1 MNLTHIRLRSIK
13 GKTLGTLLCSTLA
26 FTLLLFVV
34 NTVDAQAIGPQA
46 SRLIGTIQSKNFIG
60 AVFSDS
66 KGEQSFYRVFDT
78 LPDGSKIVAVR
89 SDSISL
95 RGTDGMSYDMYIAH
109 DMTMSPVTNTTAP
122 VRPDVPADPFA
133 PGAVQNSDAEK
144 SKKQARPRGRRGRS
158 HDDEE

>member
-13 GKTLGTLLCSTLA
+13 GKTVGMLLCSALA

-34 NTVDAQAIGPQA
+34 ETVDAQAIGPQA
-46 SRLIGTIQSKNFIG
+46 SRLIGTIQSKKFIG

-66 KGEQSFYRVFDT
+66 KGEQSFYRMHDT

-95 RGTDGMSYDMYIAH
+95 KGTDGMSYDMYIAH
-109 DMTMSPVTNTTAP
+109 DMTKSAIANTASPVQP
-122 VRPDVPADPFA
+122 VVPAVPFA
-133 PGAVQNSDAEK
+133 AGAQQNRSTDKPDAL
-144 SKKQARPRGRRGRS
+144 ARPRGRHSRTQT
-158 HDDEE
+158 DEE